1 MIKFVINLERC
12 LERMDY
18 FDDSYTRWIATDYKD
33 LDDGKDCLRLCPE
46 CSKRWKPK
54 HRKEYQA

>member
-18 FDDSYTRWIATDYKD
+18 FDDSYKRWVATDYKD
-33 LDDGKDCLRLCPE
+33 LDDDILGELSENLHSRI
-46 CSKRWKPK
+46 
-54 HRKEYQA
+54 